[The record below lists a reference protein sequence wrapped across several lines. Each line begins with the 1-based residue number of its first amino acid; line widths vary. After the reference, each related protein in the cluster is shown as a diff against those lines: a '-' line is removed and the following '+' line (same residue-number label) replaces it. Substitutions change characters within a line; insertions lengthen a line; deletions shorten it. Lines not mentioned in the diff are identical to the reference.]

1 MFVFNIHYVVKED
14 PEVVADVSVLV
25 SGLPD
30 AAHGGEA
37 AGRLDDGHGDAGE
50 DGETGL
56 RVTPHLQRG
65 LWMVL
70 FGSKLCM
77 WDHN

>member
-1 MFVFNIHYVVKED
+1 MHVIHSIHYVVEED

-37 AGRLDDGHGDAGE
+37 AGRLDDGHGYGGDG
-50 DGETGL
+50 GETGL
-56 RVTPHLQRG
+56 RLTLSSQRG

-70 FGSKLCM
+70 FGSKLCIY
-77 WDHN
+77 N